1 MSELYYLI
9 IKLINLYEI
18 VIIAWVIMGWLQMF
32 NALPYSRPI
41 HMIMGILYRLADP
54 FLGFFR
60 RILPLW
66 AVLIYL
72 RWWLLSLW
80 KWSKSCYAKSCFR
93 GKGDLFF
100 SPC

>member
-41 HMIMGILYRLADP
+41 HMIMGILYRLVDP

-60 RILPLW
+60 RILPPVGGLDLSPLV
-66 AVLIYL
+66 AIITLEVVKILL
-72 RWWLLSLW
+72 REIML
-80 KWSKSCYAKSCFR
+80 
-93 GKGDLFF
+93 
-100 SPC
+100 

>member
-60 RILPLW
+60 RILPPVGGLDLSPLV
-66 AVLIYL
+66 AIIALEVVKILL
-72 RWWLLSLW
+72 REIML
-80 KWSKSCYAKSCFR
+80 
-93 GKGDLFF
+93 
-100 SPC
+100 